1 MSQPDASVIEYVN
14 NHRLAVLATQR
25 KAKSAQL
32 TVINYMFNGEDF
44 KVSVR
49 GFSQKAKNILKRP
62 EVSMAIVDGREQVI
76 VYGKADVVSEFDE
89 VVRLHREMR
98 SHAGMPEQPEDEF
111 LERLRSEERV
121 VLVIRPDSFYPET
134 MPQR

>member
-49 GFSQKAKNILKRP
+49 GFSQKAKNILKRQKSRWRL
-62 EVSMAIVDGREQVI
+62 SMA
-76 VYGKADVVSEFDE
+76 AT
-89 VVRLHREMR
+89 R
-98 SHAGMPEQPEDEF
+98 SSCTARQTW
-111 LERLRSEERV
+111 
-121 VLVIRPDSFYPET
+121 LVNST
-134 MPQR
+134 KLSACTAK

>member
-32 TVINYMFNGEDF
+32 TVINYMFTGEDF
-44 KVSVR
+44 KISVR

-62 EVSMAIVDGREQVI
+62 EVSMAIVDGGEQVI
-76 VYGKADVVSEFDE
+76 VYGRAE
-89 VVRLHREMR
+89 VISDFEEVARLTREMR
-98 SHAGMPEQPEDEF
+98 SHAGMPAQAEDEF

-121 VLVIRPDSFYPET
+121 VVIVTPESYYPT
-134 MPQR
+134 SMPQR